1 MSKKKTNIKIKK
13 SKFNLYNKRKSKTRQ
28 AVSLIITIVAMCVLG
43 VVGYGVG
50 KPIVKYF
57 SERDTQSGSESS
69 DTANASSD
77 AETPNSSVPDSSP
90 GSAPGS
96 VSETSEP
103 EPIVTKYGMYVLPE
117 NASASVE
124 ALNSALSAA
133 KETDC
138 TTALVTLKD
147 DVGLLRYKSENPRIK
162 DVSTINGGTLSAQQ
176 ICDIIKKAGL
186 TPAARISTLKD
197 AAAAPLAG
205 CYMFDDGTTRWLDEA
220 PERGGKM
227 WLDPFEADSGNYIA
241 EVIRELSDAGFKEI
255 VCTNVMFPYFHQV
268 DIDQWLSRLDL
279 NNMEKRCDALW
290 SFMDKV
296 KAEAAKTDTKLW
308 VEMSGANLINPERGS
323 LDSELANDPER
334 LKTIP
339 IIVEYTV
346 TSEITAIYGD
356 AKTFT
361 ENVKNVYNGAE
372 LAVLLKGLKGSALAD
387 AEKAFKEA
395 GLTVFIEN

>member
-28 AVSLIITIVAMCVLG
+28 AVSLIITIVAACVLC

-50 KPIVKYF
+50 KPIVQYF
-57 SERDTQSGSESS
+57 NERGTQSGGESS
-69 DTANASSD
+69 DVSNTSSD
-77 AETPNSSVPDSSP
+77 AESPNSSAP

-96 VSETSEP
+96 ASGSASETSEP

-138 TTALVTLKD
+138 TTALITLKD

-162 DVSTINGGTLSAQQ
+162 DVPTINGGTLSAQQ

-205 CYMFDDGTTRWLDEA
+205 CYMFDDGTTRWLDES

-227 WLDPFEADSGNYIA
+227 WLDPFEAESGNYIC

-279 NNMEKRCDALW
+279 NNMQKRCDALW

-296 KAEAAKTDTKLW
+296 KAEAAKSGAKIR
-308 VEMSGANLINPERGS
+308 VEMSGANLLNPEKGS
-323 LDSELANDPER
+323 LDSELGNSPER

-339 IIVEYTV
+339 LIVDYTV
-346 TSEITAIYGD
+346 TSEVTGVYAD
-356 AKTFT
+356 AKSFA
-361 ENVKNVYNGAE
+361 ENVKAASNGAE

-387 AEKAFKEA
+387 AEKAFEEA
-395 GLTVFIEN
+395 GLTIFIEN